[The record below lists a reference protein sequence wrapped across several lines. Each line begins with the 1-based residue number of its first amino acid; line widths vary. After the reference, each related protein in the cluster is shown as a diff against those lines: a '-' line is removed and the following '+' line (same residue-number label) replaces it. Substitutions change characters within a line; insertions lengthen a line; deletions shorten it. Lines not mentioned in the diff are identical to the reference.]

1 MLLIVGNKY
10 YEELIGLRVGF
21 AMTGSFCTIREVL
34 LTLEDL
40 TESGANVFPILSG
53 STGKWDTRFIGEEE
67 LKCRLTE
74 ITGNVPITTV
84 QEAEPIG
91 PKGLLDVMAVV
102 PCTGNT
108 LAKLAH
114 SITDSPVLMAVKSHL
129 RNNRPVVLG
138 ISTNDG
144 LMGSAA
150 NLGKLL
156 AAKNYYFVPFGQDDP
171 AKKPF
176 SLVADFKKLNETI
189 KEAAMGRQ
197 LQPILLRG

>member
-1 MLLIVGNKY
+1 MENQY

-21 AMTGSFCTIREVL
+21 AMTGSFCTVREVL
-34 LTLEDL
+34 LALEDL

-53 STGKWDTRFIGEEE
+53 STAGWDTRFIGEEE
-67 LKCRLTE
+67 LKCRLTS
-74 ITGNVPITTV
+74 ITGNAPITTV

-91 PKGLLDVMAVV
+91 PKRLLDVMAVV

-114 SITDSPVLMAVKSHL
+114 SITDSPVLMAVKAHL

-144 LMGSAA
+144 LMGSAM

-171 AKKPF
+171 VKKPF

-189 KEAAMGRQ
+189 KEAAAGRQ
-197 LQPILLRG
+197 LQPILLRS